1 VIVLRR
7 EDDPRYVKVVPEW
20 WAVEGAATV
29 FPPSCTGAT
38 PQALRDLLCPDPWS
52 VLGYPRP
59 RIQPQAAYAIRI
71 RSTDLHALDWENV
84 TLPGAA
90 CGSTHPIPLRE
101 SQALVRSTIWPWWP
115 LVDVSAYPRPTFG
128 DLDGDERDEAAL
140 NVMCSNGGGMAAGQ
154 LGSAYVIFSARRH
167 VLRVVGVVRPRQ
179 PLDPE
184 ASHVPLLGAVEILP
198 GKVIVQE
205 AWYGPHDGTCCSSGR
220 AATVWTYATGTLRPT
235 RTVVVL
241 PPSR

>member
-1 VIVLRR
+1 VRLLPLGLLLVLLATACGSAGRVRQPSSHERARIIAGVRDVWEYESEVGHYGWRQLDLKPAPLRPVVVSIRVARSDPRYASAVAELRDARGRRHPGTAVIVLRR

-38 PQALRDLLCPDPWS
+38 PQALRDLLCPDRWS

-115 LVDVSAYPRPTFG
+115 LVDVSAYPLQP
-128 DLDGDERDEAAL
+128 
-140 NVMCSNGGGMAAGQ
+140 
-154 LGSAYVIFSARRH
+154 SATST
-167 VLRVVGVVRPRQ
+167 GTSETRPR
-179 PLDPE
+179 
-184 ASHVPLLGAVEILP
+184 
-198 GKVIVQE
+198 
-205 AWYGPHDGTCCSSGR
+205 
-220 AATVWTYATGTLRPT
+220 
-235 RTVVVL
+235 
-241 PPSR
+241 